1 MPTIRDTPNRDPSKR
16 APARPDPAGEP
27 HADGANVVKLS
38 DRRRVT
44 KRGPGRGLD
53 DTGPGPSAA

>member
-1 MPTIRDTPNRDPSKR
+1 MPTIRDTANPDPSKR
-16 APARPDPAGEP
+16 APTRPDPAGEP

-44 KRGPGRGLD
+44 KRG
-53 DTGPGPSAA
+53 TGE